1 MTVRIVYR
9 DKHMNP
15 VEDCVYDLA
24 EYTELLK
31 TGLLQVISET
41 ENLAYI
47 ANDNKSKEEWSDE
60 TWGIF
65 QRIRHKLLDIAG
77 SVGRLPQN
85 IDGTREMDR

>member
-15 VEDCVYDLA
+15 VEDRVYDLA

-85 IDGTREMDR
+85 IDGTREVDR